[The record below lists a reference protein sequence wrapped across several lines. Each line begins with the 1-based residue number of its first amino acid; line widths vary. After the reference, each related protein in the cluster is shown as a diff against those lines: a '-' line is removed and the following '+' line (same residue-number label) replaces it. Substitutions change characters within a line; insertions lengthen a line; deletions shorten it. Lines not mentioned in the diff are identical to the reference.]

1 MYKVGLTGGIG
12 SGKSTVA
19 KVFRSLG
26 VPVYDADIETRKL
39 IDSDPNVI
47 EVYQSLFG
55 ERAYVDG
62 KLDRQYVAGIVF
74 NDQDLLKQL
83 ESQVHP
89 LVYLHFLDWCEKQE
103 GDLVIKESAIL
114 FESGGDRFL
123 NEVITVT
130 APLELRKARVMKR
143 DGLTEEAIM
152 ARVRNQWD
160 DELKIAASTYVIHA
174 DERQLVVPQVLEV
187 YRELKQKAAG
197 AFAV

>member
-89 LVYLHFLDWCEKQE
+89 LVYLHFLDWRSEEHTSELQSRENLVCRLLLEK
-103 GDLVIKESAIL
+103 K
-114 FESGGDRFL
+114 
-123 NEVITVT
+123 
-130 APLELRKARVMKR
+130 
-143 DGLTEEAIM
+143 
-152 ARVRNQWD
+152 
-160 DELKIAASTYVIHA
+160 
-174 DERQLVVPQVLEV
+174 
-187 YRELKQKAAG
+187 KQNK
-197 AFAV
+197 